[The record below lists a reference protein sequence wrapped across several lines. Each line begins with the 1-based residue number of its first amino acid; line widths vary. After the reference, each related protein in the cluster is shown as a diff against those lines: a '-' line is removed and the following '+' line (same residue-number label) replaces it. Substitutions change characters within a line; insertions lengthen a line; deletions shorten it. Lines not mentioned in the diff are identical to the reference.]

1 MQNTDGTRRTEVSMP
16 AHLVEELDQELSD
29 RGLARHRSM
38 AIAIALRQ
46 FLDQDGLDSLVV
58 NGVQWPN

>member
-16 AHLVEELDQELSD
+16 TYLVEELDQELSV